1 MPKRVLPPNYEQ
13 NLLDALEDLRKDP
26 TLSIARAA
34 GRRAVPASTL
44 RDRKNKGRQTP
55 KLAHTHEC
63 LLSPAQEDVLVKW
76 ALFQDDMGIPP
87 CQELLIEKAEA
98 IIHPTN
104 PDRKIG
110 KHWIERFMK
119 HHKEIQMRFT
129 QRLDRQR
136 AAAGNP
142 KIMEKHFSI
151 FKKVVKDYKVKI
163 DNI

>member
-34 GRRAVPASTL
+34 SQRAVPASTL

-55 KLAHTHEC
+55 KLAYTHKC
-63 LLSPAQEDVLVKW
+63 LLLSVQENVLVKW

-98 IIHPTN
+98 IIYPTN

-110 KHWIERFMK
+110 K
-119 HHKEIQMRFT
+119 
-129 QRLDRQR
+129 
-136 AAAGNP
+136 
-142 KIMEKHFSI
+142 
-151 FKKVVKDYKVKI
+151 Y
-163 DNI
+163 

>member
-44 RDRKNKGRQTP
+44 RDRKNKERQTP
-55 KLAHTHEC
+55 KLVHTHEC

-110 KHWIERFMK
+110 KH
-119 HHKEIQMRFT
+119 
-129 QRLDRQR
+129 
-136 AAAGNP
+136 
-142 KIMEKHFSI
+142 
-151 FKKVVKDYKVKI
+151 
-163 DNI
+163 

>member
-87 CQELLIEKAEA
+87 HQELLIEKAEA
-98 IIHPTN
+98 IIHLNN
-104 PDRKIG
+104 PDVRIG
-110 KHWIERFMK
+110 KRWIDRFMK
-119 HHKEIQMRFT
+119 CYPELQSRFS
-129 QRLDRQR
+129 QRLDCQR
-136 AAAGNP
+136 AAA
-142 KIMEKHFSI
+142 
-151 FKKVVKDYKVKI
+151 
-163 DNI
+163 

>member
-1 MPKRVLPPNYEQ
+1 MPKRVLSPNYEQ

-34 GRRAVPASTL
+34 GQRAVPVSSL

-55 KLAHTHEC
+55 KLAYTHKY

-76 ALFQDDMGIPP
+76 TLFQDDMSIPP

-104 PDRKIG
+104 PNKKIG
-110 KHWIERFMK
+110 K
-119 HHKEIQMRFT
+119 
-129 QRLDRQR
+129 
-136 AAAGNP
+136 
-142 KIMEKHFSI
+142 
-151 FKKVVKDYKVKI
+151 Y
-163 DNI
+163 

>member
-13 NLLDALEDLRKDP
+13 NLLDALKDLRKDP

-63 LLSPAQEDVLVKW
+63 RLSPAQEDVLIKW
-76 ALFQDDMGIPP
+76 ALFQDDMGITT
-87 CQELLIEKAEA
+87 CKELLIDKAEA

-110 KHWIERFMK
+110 KNCIERLLK
-119 HHKEIQMRFT
+119 HHNDT
-129 QRLDRQR
+129 Q
-136 AAAGNP
+136 
-142 KIMEKHFSI
+142 K
-151 FKKVVKDYKVKI
+151 
-163 DNI
+163 